1 MVITAVA
8 VENGELE
15 EVLRYLTTKLWVF
28 ENLVKKRKGVYKRPE
43 KVLEWIDKFLTVW
56 NAIRYVWNA
65 IRYRS
70 LFSNAM
76 IEKVAEIKQ
85 LKWRMITEAREK
97 FFSE

>member
-56 NAIRYVWNA
+56 NAIRY
-65 IRYRS
+65 RS